1 LSAPWWGT
9 VIARHGLE
17 PFLSAS
23 QSGRGDWY
31 SWAGDTLVSLKFTE
45 EPIVPLLAVVGMA
58 GLFLSIVRREFLL
71 PIWLIAM
78 FLLDPRSASTYAMIP
93 LAMLIGVA
101 VIAAVQTLLPRESP
115 AAGLHVRLQAAW
127 MPAVI
132 VPLLIWGSTAAVI
145 TSSVD
150 SSPLHALS
158 QENRQAIAWV
168 TRETPEDSR
177 FLIIKGPSSAW
188 TDSLSEWFP
197 ALAKRSSLGTVQ
209 GYEWLGKSRY
219 ERQQDRY
226 EELQA
231 CVGDSYQCL
240 ENWASH
246 GSSSFSYVYV
256 LKPKSDDQG
265 DCCSSLKRSLR
276 ASSRYVVI
284 YDGPGATIFER
295 KAVPSD

>member
-1 LSAPWWGT
+1 
-9 VIARHGLE
+9 
-17 PFLSAS
+17 
-23 QSGRGDWY
+23 
-31 SWAGDTLVSLKFTE
+31 
-45 EPIVPLLAVVGMA
+45 MA
-58 GLFLSIVRREFLL
+58 GLVISIARRDFLL
-71 PIWLIAM
+71 PTWLVAM
-78 FLLDPRSASTYAMIP
+78 FVFDPRSASTFAMIP

-101 VIAAVQTLLPRESP
+101 TVVAVETLLPRERMAANSQVSP
-115 AAGLHVRLQAAW
+115 RGAWLAA
-127 MPAVI
+127 AVL
-132 VPLLIWGSTAAVI
+132 PLLIWGSASAVV

-158 QENRQAIAWV
+158 EENRQAISWV

-177 FLIIKGPSSAW
+177 FLVIKGPSSPW

-209 GYEWLGKSRY
+209 GYEWLGKGRY

-226 EELQA
+226 DELQA
-231 CVGDSYQCL
+231 CVGDSFHCL

-246 GSSSFSYVYV
+246 VSPSFTHVYV
-256 LKPKSDDQG
+256 LKPKADDQG

-295 KAVPSD
+295 KAIPGD